1 MTPQKRTPENSVTND
16 IIRKV
21 HLSLADL
28 KSGEDILNFLRATEP
43 VFMEEVNRFIQTEM
57 ARMKYTLSE
66 NQVLYIGSVIGA
78 TYIAGFLISRE
89 ASSQMFN
96 GLVDIK
102 SAIRRTLSPEEI
114 DKIIDKERDGGKS
127 YKEIS
132 KLIQNM
138 IKKEQ
143 SNPKKFSKKI
153 IKKDVNKKERGKRLD
168 LGDLS

>member
-1 MTPQKRTPENSVTND
+1 MTQPKKTPENSVTND

-21 HLSLADL
+21 HLSLADI
-28 KSGEDILNFLRATEP
+28 KSGEEILGFLRATEP

-57 ARMKYTLSE
+57 DRMKFQLPE
-66 NQVLYIGSVIGA
+66 AQALYIGSVIGA

-89 ASSQMFN
+89 ASFQLFN

-102 SAIRRTLSPEEI
+102 SAIRKSLTPEEI

-132 KLIQNM
+132 KLIKSM
-138 IKKEQ
+138 VMKPKEKSTKKVRKFIKR
-143 SNPKKFSKKI
+143 
-153 IKKDVNKKERGKRLD
+153 DDRGKRID

>member
-1 MTPQKRTPENSVTND
+1 MTPQKRTPENSVTNE

-28 KSGEDILNFLRATEP
+28 KSGEEILNFLRTTEP
-43 VFMEEVNRFIQTEM
+43 LFMEEVNRFIQTEM
-57 ARMKYTLSE
+57 ARMKYTLSD

-102 SAIRRTLSPEEI
+102 SAIRRSLSPEEI
-114 DKIIDKERDGGKS
+114 DKIIDKERDEGKS

-132 KLIQNM
+132 KLIKHM
-138 IKKEQ
+138 ITQEQ
-143 SNPKKFSKKI
+143 PKKKKMNKI
-153 IKKDVNKKERGKRLD
+153 VKKNIEKEKGKRLD